1 MFKIDFTPSLN
12 ILFLHSVIQFP
23 NLYLTSTNAFVFLIV
38 YSLEKNSP
46 LKRKITLKH
55 IARELGVSISTV
67 SKALKNS
74 EEIGSDTKEKVQAFA
89 KLYNYKPNNIAI
101 SLKNKR
107 TKNIGVII
115 PDIVH
120 HFFTT
125 VFRGIEK
132 YANAKGYNVIVC
144 VSDESFDKEVINME
158 LLANG
163 SIDGFIMALSS
174 GTQLKNDYNHLKEVT
189 EQGIPLVLF
198 DRVAE
203 DIVCDK
209 VIINDRKGAYN
220 AVTKFIKDGRK
231 RIALITSEDY
241 ISVSRERAAGYKE
254 ALLDNGIGYNE
265 DLILKFP
272 SMEISENLIEDFF
285 ERKKV
290 DAVLSVN
297 EIFAIH
303 SMRYVQSKGLKIPED
318 ISFIGFTDGLLSK
331 YASPGLTAIAQHGE
345 QMGEIAAEILIEK
358 IETDIE
364 EETYVTRVLEP
375 TLIERGSTVN

>member
-1 MFKIDFTPSLN
+1 MK
-12 ILFLHSVIQFP
+12 
-23 NLYLTSTNAFVFLIV
+23 
-38 YSLEKNSP
+38 K
-46 LKRKITLKH
+46 KITLKH

-74 EEIGSDTKEKVQAFA
+74 EEIGTDTKEKVQAFA

-125 VFRGIEK
+125 VFRGIEQ

-198 DRVAE
+198 DRIAE
-203 DIVCDK
+203 DIKCDK
-209 VIINDRKGAYN
+209 VYINDKKGAYN
-220 AVTKFIKDGRK
+220 AVTKFINEGRK
-231 RIALITSEDY
+231 RIALITTKDY
-241 ISVSRERAAGYKE
+241 ISVSRERTVGYQE
-254 ALLDNGIGYNE
+254 ALSDNGLVYNE
-265 DLILKFP
+265 NLILKLP
-272 SMEISENLIEDFF
+272 SMEIDEKLIEDFF
-285 ERKKV
+285 ERENI
-290 DAVLSVN
+290 DAVLTVN
-297 EIFAIH
+297 ELFAIH
-303 SMRYVQSKGLKIPED
+303 SMRLVQSKGLKIPED

-331 YASPGLTAIAQHGE
+331 YASPGLTAVAQHGE
-345 QMGEIAAEILIEK
+345 HMGEIAAEMLIEK
-358 IETDIE
+358 IESELE
-364 EETYVTRVLEP
+364 EETYATRVLEP